1 MANMRIAAAMVLVSM
16 LWAAESQAQWYVSVN
31 GGVSSQTDIEA
42 VGDYT
47 SRVTGQP
54 LTDIKVDVDTGFRIG
69 GAVGRSMGAL
79 RVEGEAYYDKADY
92 EASLVAGRLGRL
104 EGTGD
109 REQWGIMLNAWYDL
123 VWKGG
128 MTPYVG
134 GGLGYYR
141 NETNVSGEEG
151 EVVNDGAMW
160 QIGAGMSFEFGGTMT
175 IDAGY
180 RFMRGFSKLE
190 DKLRGFRYD
199 KPFESHGFVLGLRWS
214 L

>member
-1 MANMRIAAAMVLVSM
+1 MTNMRIVAAMVLVSM
-16 LWAAESQAQWYVSVN
+16 LWAAESNAQWYVSMN
-31 GGVSSQTDIEA
+31 GGVFSQTDLEA

-47 SRVTGQP
+47 GRVTGQP
-54 LTDIKVDVDTGFRIG
+54 LTDIKTDVDTGFRIG
-69 GAVGRSMGAL
+69 GAVGRSMGAV
-79 RVEGEAYYDKADY
+79 RMEGEAFYGKADY
-92 EASLVAGRLGRL
+92 EASLVAGTLGRF
-104 EGTGD
+104 ED
-109 REQWGIMLNAWYDL
+109 SNDVEQWGILLNGWYDL
-123 VWKGG
+123 AWRGG

-141 NETNVSGEEG
+141 SEAKRSAGG
-151 EVVNDGAMW
+151 DAVNDGAMW

-190 DKLRGFRYD
+190 DELQGFRYD
-199 KPFESHGFVLGLRWS
+199 KPLESHGFVLGLRWN